1 MSVNLSSCGALNTI
15 CLSSSLHVC
24 TALTPDRHSILPLLD
39 TFQITRDEFENYYV
53 GVSASIDSDAYFD
66 LMMKNAWKL

>member
-1 MSVNLSSCGALNTI
+1 MSVSLSSCGTLDTI